1 MIPPMRIL
9 FLIHHLRT
17 GGVEQFTATLLPE
30 LHKNT
35 AMETSITVLDS
46 PGELES
52 VMEASRI
59 TLQQLKRGVQS
70 PLQWTRQLATR
81 LNARDFDILQ
91 MQGSSAAF
99 WGCVL
104 TATNPHVVRIV
115 AYHAI
120 PGWHRRRRRWL
131 ANRLYQRFVHAYVA
145 VCRAEK
151 RTLTELYGIPAASIH
166 VIPNCVDSN
175 HYRPG
180 ASEPS
185 VRRQLALAQDRP
197 VVGVVGRCSP
207 EKGGDIFIRAMAI
220 LKASGIQLQGVLV
233 GDGVSRSAREQQAN
247 ELGVSDL
254 ITFAGRI
261 DQSRMPDIIR
271 CFDVGVVPSY
281 QECCSVAILEQMA
294 CGIPIVA
301 TDVGGNADLV
311 THGVTGAIVPPSNPD
326 ALAAA
331 IRDLLLSPGKRELF
345 GTAARRKIESHFTI
359 NAITKQYTDLYTS
372 LYRERNRGDDA
383 LAKSKKGWL

>member
-1 MIPPMRIL
+1 MTPPMRIL

-17 GGVEQFTATLLPE
+17 GGVEQFTTTLLPE
-30 LHKNT
+30 LHNIT
-35 AMETSITVLDS
+35 RMMPSITVLDS
-46 PGELES
+46 PGELEA
-52 VMEASRI
+52 VMETSTIPLLRL
-59 TLQQLKRGVQS
+59 TRGVQS
-70 PLQWTRQLATR
+70 PLLWTRQLATR
-81 LNARDFDILQ
+81 LNAGDFDILQ

-104 TATNPHVVRIV
+104 TATNPNVVRVV
-115 AYHAI
+115 AYHTI
-120 PGWHRRRRRWL
+120 PGWHRRQRRWL

-151 RTLTELYGIPAASIH
+151 RMLTEYYGIPAASIH

-220 LKASGIQLQGVLV
+220 LKTSGIRLQGVLV
-233 GDGVSRSAREQQAN
+233 GDGVSRSAWEQMAN

-301 TDVGGNADLV
+301 TNVGGNADLV
-311 THGVTGAIVPPSNPD
+311 KHGVTGAIVPPSDPD

-331 IRDLLLSPGKRELF
+331 IRDLLLSPVKREQF
-345 GTAARRKIESHFTI
+345 GTAARRKIESQYTI
-359 NAITKQYTDLYTS
+359 NAITRQYADLYTS
-372 LYRERNRGDDA
+372 LYRERNRGNA
-383 LAKSKKGWL
+383 APTESKKGWL